1 MTLVVDASVL
11 VELAL
16 RGPRAERVAA
26 ELRPHALIA
35 PELLDAEVLHALKAL
50 ERSGR
55 MGAERAGEALA
66 ALVRAPV
73 RRVAHVSLLPEAWD
87 LRHALSGYDALY
99 VALARSV
106 GCPVL
111 TLDRRWAAA
120 GDLGVS
126 VVTVG

>member
-1 MTLVVDASVL
+1 MTLVVDASVF

-16 RGPRAERVAA
+16 RGPRAERIDR

-50 ERSGR
+50 ERGGR
-55 MGAERAGEALA
+55 MSGERADAALA

-73 RRVAHVSLLPEAWD
+73 RRIAHVSLLTEAWG

-120 GDLGVS
+120 GDLGVA